1 MRAPLPLLM
10 LSPAL
15 WVACADGPAS
25 ETGTPLPPP
34 CTDCAITDAHNYS
47 LTSEMVGDVV
57 KLKALTDATID
68 WSGLSVDVQG
78 HGVQPTDVTQVLL
91 VAFAELPP
99 EAVMEGLARDQLTQ
113 SEVAIYVICEPE
125 GATSCDLSDF
135 GILSSTFDVE
145 QYFLPS
151 VQTWMVVPTRPGQ
164 QGGFS
169 FLFLQADDGATATT
183 ATVTNTSASLE
194 VDVDL
199 ASALPLVVPPG
210 EAAIQLDWS
219 GLTTDGLG
227 NAMEARTIDQLWV
240 ARYDRPVS
248 SLEGAIFDLELDALD
263 LYTLDLAGGTSASLA
278 DLQGDTPFT
287 GITTDS
293 TWLLAL
299 RCSTCTHPAPRFM
312 ATLVA
317 DDGG

>member
-1 MRAPLPLLM
+1 MPAPKLPLQL
-10 LSPAL
+10 LPAL
-15 WVACADGPAS
+15 IVGCASGPAAES
-25 ETGTPLPPP
+25 GDPLPPP
-34 CTDCAITDAHNYS
+34 CTDCTITDAHNYQ

-68 WSGLSVDVQG
+68 WSGLTVDVQG
-78 HGVQPTDVTQVLL
+78 HALQPTDVTQVLL
-91 VAFAELPP
+91 VAFAEISP
-99 EAVMEGLARDQLTQ
+99 ETVMDGLARDQLTQ

-125 GATSCDLSDF
+125 GATSCNLSDF
-135 GILSSTFDVE
+135 SILSSTFEVE
-145 QYFLPS
+145 EYFLPS
-151 VQTWMVVPTRPGQ
+151 VKTWMVVPTRPGQ

-169 FLFLQADDGATATT
+169 FLFLQADEGATAT
-183 ATVTNTSASLE
+183 AASITNTSATLE

-199 ASALPLVVPPG
+199 ASATPLVVPAG

-240 ARYDRPVS
+240 ARYDRPIS

-263 LYTLDLAGGTSASLA
+263 LYTLDLNGGTSASLA
-278 DLQGDTPFT
+278 DLQGAEPFSGVT
-287 GITTDS
+287 SDS

-312 ATLVA
+312 ATLIA
-317 DDGG
+317 DGGP